1 MSYIPKRGDI
11 VWLDFTPH
19 AGHEQ
24 AGRRPALILSPLNYN
39 KKTNLAI
46 TCPITSKIKPYPFIV
61 LLPDNFSIS
70 GVILCDQIR
79 SLDWNA
85 RNATF
90 ICELPKTLIEE
101 VIDKTTALITI

>member
-24 AGRRPALILSPLNYN
+24 AGRRPALILSPQNYN

-46 TCPITSKIKPYPFIV
+46 TCPITSKIKPYPFTV
-61 LLPDNFSIS
+61 LLPNNLPVN
-70 GVILCDQIR
+70 GVVLCDQIR
-79 SLDWNA
+79 SLDWYA

-90 ICELPKTLIEE
+90 ICELSSELIEE
-101 VIDKTTALITI
+101 VVDKATALIL